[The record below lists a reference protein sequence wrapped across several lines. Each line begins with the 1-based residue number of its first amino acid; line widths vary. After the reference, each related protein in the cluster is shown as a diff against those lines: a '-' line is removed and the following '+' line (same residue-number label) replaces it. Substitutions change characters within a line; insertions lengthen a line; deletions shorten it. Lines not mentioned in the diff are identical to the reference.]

1 MKRLQSITTHHYI
14 LLGILVLGAVLR
26 FWNFSE
32 IPFTHDEFSALG
44 RLHFDS
50 FGELIAKG
58 VKIDGHPAGVHVFM
72 YYWIQLFG
80 ESEIAVKFPFITMG
94 IASIYLIYSIGKLW
108 FNYSVGLISAAFM
121 ATMEFSVMY
130 SQIARPYISG
140 LFLCLLMVVYW
151 SKLIKTPQTNFWK
164 NYTGFVLAA
173 ALCAYNHHFSLLFA
187 AIVGVS
193 GVFLVQKKYLLKY
206 ALSGLA
212 IFVLYLPHLSIFLYQ
227 LNIGGVE
234 SWLAKPKPDFLWEF
248 IKYLFH
254 FSTIIYALVI
264 LIIVGGLCL
273 NKKKK
278 FSKYFFLSVVWF
290 VLPFLIGYYYS
301 IYNNAVLQYSVL
313 IFSFPFLLLAIFSF
327 VPKLS
332 NNYLIPIIVLISI
345 GNSYSLVFQRDYY
358 PLFYQNRYKQFLV
371 DTQQK
376 VNELGKENCAVL
388 LVNHPR
394 INQYYF
400 EKLGLTFDYFNYLK
414 EGEDVNYQNLFEIVD
429 YVNNSETQYFIYG
442 SVAYAPENIHSIIKA
457 RYPTLLQ
464 QRHYYASKMEVFE
477 NNISTTKEY
486 TYINVLDF
494 DKPDE
499 KWNFDK
505 SKLGKTSLGST
516 QYVFEIDS
524 LSEYSVN
531 FKIDLND
538 LALSQNDIIDLS
550 VDVFSQKD
558 FEEVLLVASIS
569 QGDSTLKW
577 MGVKPS
583 QFDIEKSK
591 WESLHLSIDIRD
603 IDLSQPTILK
613 TYLWN
618 KDKMNFYINSF
629 AVKIRKGNPILYG
642 LTEKIVMRIYRD
654 GEMIR

>member
-227 LNIGGVE
+227 LNI
-234 SWLAKPKPDFLWEF
+234 PHT
-248 IKYLFH
+248 LF
-254 FSTIIYALVI
+254 
-264 LIIVGGLCL
+264 
-273 NKKKK
+273 
-278 FSKYFFLSVVWF
+278 
-290 VLPFLIGYYYS
+290 
-301 IYNNAVLQYSVL
+301 
-313 IFSFPFLLLAIFSF
+313 
-327 VPKLS
+327 
-332 NNYLIPIIVLISI
+332 
-345 GNSYSLVFQRDYY
+345 
-358 PLFYQNRYKQFLV
+358 
-371 DTQQK
+371 
-376 VNELGKENCAVL
+376 
-388 LVNHPR
+388 
-394 INQYYF
+394 
-400 EKLGLTFDYFNYLK
+400 
-414 EGEDVNYQNLFEIVD
+414 
-429 YVNNSETQYFIYG
+429 
-442 SVAYAPENIHSIIKA
+442 
-457 RYPTLLQ
+457 
-464 QRHYYASKMEVFE
+464 
-477 NNISTTKEY
+477 
-486 TYINVLDF
+486 
-494 DKPDE
+494 
-499 KWNFDK
+499 
-505 SKLGKTSLGST
+505 
-516 QYVFEIDS
+516 
-524 LSEYSVN
+524 
-531 FKIDLND
+531 
-538 LALSQNDIIDLS
+538 
-550 VDVFSQKD
+550 
-558 FEEVLLVASIS
+558 
-569 QGDSTLKW
+569 
-577 MGVKPS
+577 
-583 QFDIEKSK
+583 
-591 WESLHLSIDIRD
+591 
-603 IDLSQPTILK
+603 
-613 TYLWN
+613 
-618 KDKMNFYINSF
+618 
-629 AVKIRKGNPILYG
+629 
-642 LTEKIVMRIYRD
+642 
-654 GEMIR
+654 

>member
-1 MKRLQSITTHHYI
+1 MKRLQSIPTHHYI
-14 LLGILVLGAVLR
+14 LLGVLVLGSLLR

-80 ESEIAVKFPFITMG
+80 EAEIAVKFPFIIMG
-94 IASIYLIYSIGKLW
+94 IASIHLIYSIGKRW

-140 LFLCLLMVVYW
+140 LFLCLLMIVYW

-164 NYTGFVLAA
+164 NYTGFILIA

-187 AIVGVS
+187 AIAGIS
-193 GVFLVQKKYLLKY
+193 GVFLIQKKYLLRY

-254 FSTIIYALVI
+254 FSTIVYVLVL
-264 LIIVGGLCL
+264 LIIGGGLYL

-278 FSKYFFLSVVWF
+278 FSKYFFLSIIWF

-327 VPKLS
+327 VPNLS
-332 NNYLIPIIVLISI
+332 NKWLIPIIVLISFT
-345 GNSYSLVFQRDYY
+345 NAYSLVFERDYY
-358 PLFYQNRYKQFLV
+358 PLFYQNRYKQFLL

-376 VNELGKENCAVL
+376 VNELGKENCTVL

-400 EKLGLTFDYFNYLK
+400 EKLGLNFDYLNYLK

-442 SVAYAPENIHSIIKA
+442 GVAYAPENIHSIIKA
-457 RYPTLLQ
+457 RYPTLIQ

-477 NNISTTKEY
+477 NDTSTNKEY
-486 TYINVLDF
+486 TYINLLDF
-494 DKPDE
+494 DNQDE
-499 KWNFDK
+499 KWSFDK
-505 SKLGKTSLGST
+505 SKVVKTSLAST
-516 QYVFEIDS
+516 QDVFEIDS
-524 LSEYSVN
+524 SSEYSGD
-531 FKIDLND
+531 FKTYLNE
-538 LALSQNDIIDLS
+538 LTLSKNDIIDVS
-550 VDVFSQKD
+550 VDVFSEVNL
-558 FEEVLLVASIS
+558 EEILLVASIS
-569 QGDSTLKW
+569 QGDSSLKW
-577 MGVKPS
+577 VGVKPS
-583 QFDIEKSK
+583 QFDLEKSK

-603 IDLSQPTILK
+603 IDLSQPTLLK

-629 AVKIRKGNPILYG
+629 VVKIRKGNPILYG
-642 LTEKIVMRIYRD
+642 LIEKIVMRTDGD
-654 GEMIR
+654 GE